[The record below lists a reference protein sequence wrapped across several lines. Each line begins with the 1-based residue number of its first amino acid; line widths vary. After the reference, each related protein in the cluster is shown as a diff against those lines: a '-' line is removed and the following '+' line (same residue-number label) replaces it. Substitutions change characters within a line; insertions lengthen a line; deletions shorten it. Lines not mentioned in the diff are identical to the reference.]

1 MNFKSFCEQLAKEI
15 SRIYADTTVQIV
27 DVAKNNGVTYK
38 ALNVTKNGSKL
49 SEVIYLDDLYE
60 KFCNGVSFAEI
71 ISRIDAARQKSK
83 DANFDLEFYKDFD
96 KVRSRI
102 HIKLVGYE
110 SNKGFLEQ
118 CPHRKFKDLAILYYV
133 RIADRPSEGIVVI
146 KNEHINLWDVKE
158 NELYNA
164 AMENATKESD
174 FELLPMADV
183 IGYGMCDSF
192 MNNFLILSN
201 KDRTYGASVMLT
213 PGLLQAIS
221 RKYDKSYYIIP
232 SSIHEC
238 ILILDEEREFN
249 LDMAMQLKAL
259 VGFVNASEVEAEDV
273 LTENVYYFDRNG
285 DKLIDTSAMQCKEM
299 LA

>member
-1 MNFKSFCEQLAKEI
+1 MKK
-15 SRIYADTTVQIV
+15 
-27 DVAKNNGVTYK
+27 
-38 ALNVTKNGSKL
+38 
-49 SEVIYLDDLYE
+49 
-60 KFCNGVSFAEI
+60 
-71 ISRIDAARQKSK
+71 
-83 DANFDLEFYKDFD
+83 
-96 KVRSRI
+96 I
-102 HIKLVGYE
+102 HIKLVSYE
-110 SNKGFLEQ
+110 NNKGILEQ

-146 KNEHINLWDVKE
+146 KNEHINLWNVTE
-158 NELYNA
+158 SELYNA

-183 IGYGMCDSF
+183 IGHGICDSL

-201 KDRTYGASVMLT
+201 KDRTYGASAMLT

-221 RKYDKSYYIIP
+221 RKYDKNYYIIP

-249 LDMAMQLKAL
+249 LDMAMQLREL
-259 VGFVNASEVEAEDV
+259 VGFVNATEVDAEDV
-273 LTENVYYFDRNG
+273 LTENVYYFDGNS
-285 DKLIDTSAMQCKEM
+285 DLLIGTNSMQCKEM